1 MMIVAYLKESN
12 ASESLKIELPVEN
25 QIARNGGVVQSAFVS
40 ESHSNPPDVVMHCTK
55 LAVPKKTFIDE
66 FVECFSLRK
75 NVQTLIDTSKPP
87 NAVPIVDGLK

>member
-1 MMIVAYLKESN
+1 MIIAYLKESN
-12 ASESLKIELPVEN
+12 ASEPLKTELSVEN
-25 QIARNGGVVQSAFVS
+25 QQNGGAVQSAFGS
-40 ESHSNPPDVVMHCTK
+40 ESHSIPPDVVMHCTK
-55 LAVPKKTFIDE
+55 LPVPKKTFVDE